1 MSRFAKFL
9 NALFVTLITANLCV
23 YAYFS
28 QKTKG
33 FHKPPDI
40 GNFTTVKTAPHWEI
54 FSGEANQTQSYNAT
68 PNYVAE
74 QIENLKLLVPSL
86 FVRIRNGVKVYPAL
100 AVKAEQK
107 SDHLY
112 AYLLTF
118 YPMDWQ
124 FAKLNVKGFAFF
136 PKTVYLCT
144 NGIIVLKY
152 ELRGTFL
159 ETVETGNLG
168 KYGLIAV
175 PNGGISFS
183 YKPLINQTPDCQSN
197 GFIFNLDGDF
207 SGVCF
212 GGKFLKV
219 NDLEDSIPSQCQ
231 IIFQGGKDG
240 NLQG

>member
-1 MSRFAKFL
+1 MSRFVKFL
-9 NALFVTLITANLCV
+9 NALFSALIVVNLCV
-23 YAYFS
+23 YVYFS
-28 QKTKG
+28 KKTKG
-33 FHKPPDI
+33 FYKPSDV
-40 GNFTTVKTAPHWEI
+40 GNFAVLKNVQYRRAFGAE
-54 FSGEANQTQSYNAT
+54 SNQTQSCNST
-68 PNYVAE
+68 PDYVAK
-74 QIENLKLLVPSL
+74 QIENLESLIPSL
-86 FVRIRNGVKVYPAL
+86 FVKVRNGVKVYPAL
-100 AVKAEQK
+100 VVKVEQEG
-107 SDHLY
+107 DYLY

-124 FAKLNVKGFAFF
+124 FAKLNVKGFDFF

-144 NGIIVLKY
+144 NGIIVLRY

-159 ETVETGNLG
+159 ETVETGDLG

-183 YKPLINQTPDCQSN
+183 YKPLINQTPDCRNN
-197 GFIFNLDGDF
+197 GFVFNLNGDF

-212 GGKFLKV
+212 GGKFLGV
-219 NDLEDSIPSQCQ
+219 GDLKDSIPSQCQ